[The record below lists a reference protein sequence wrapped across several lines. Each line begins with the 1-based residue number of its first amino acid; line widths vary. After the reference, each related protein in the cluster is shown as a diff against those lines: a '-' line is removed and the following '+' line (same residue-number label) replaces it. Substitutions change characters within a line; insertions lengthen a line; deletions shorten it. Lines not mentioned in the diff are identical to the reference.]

1 VGEWKRNDV
10 EGAVKPQLA
19 RVVGARYL
27 RTAPPV
33 QPPVYRQHHL
43 ALQGAQRVGA
53 SPALGE

>member
-1 VGEWKRNDV
+1 V